1 MKHFKNMSIPY
12 ILWALA
18 FIVAPFI
25 LIIIYAFTDS
35 GSVINRGDIL
45 SG

>member
-12 ILWALA
+12 ILWR
-18 FIVAPFI
+18 FYRGS
-25 LIIIYAFTDS
+25 IYPDHYLCIYRQR
-35 GSVINRGDIL
+35 SVINRGDIL